1 MMGEVDRKEV
11 LRMKTLVVLMFS
23 VPIWHD
29 AQNRPAAIE
38 PVPFVAPAGVSTAE
52 FLARSERVAP
62 VFPF

>member
-1 MMGEVDRKEV
+1 
-11 LRMKTLVVLMFS
+11 MKTLVVLMFS

-29 AQNRPAAIE
+29 APNRPAAIE
-38 PVPFVAPAGVSTAE
+38 PGPFVAPAGVSTAE